1 MEANSKKKISSTDIK
16 KLEEIGSGSYGQIY
30 SVLNVKTKQVLAL
43 KRILKEKFKNDKKLE
58 ELLLNEINFLT
69 NLNNNNIIKLYDFI
83 DSPHNLNLLLEYC
96 NGGNLSD
103 YNTYLKDNK
112 KVMNEKTLQKIIA
125 QISSGLKY
133 LHDHNIIHRD
143 IKLEN
148 ILINFDEI
156 KNTEENY
163 KKINYSERNF
173 DNSAFTLKIADLGL
187 SKNIA
192 ETNVASTICGSPLTM
207 SPDLFSNE
215 RCYNTKAD
223 LWSLGVITYQLLIGD
238 PPFDGLSINSVIFQ
252 IKDGIY
258 NYPNNMCVSYEI
270 ISFINGLLQF
280 NPEKR
285 FNWEQILNH
294 PFLTGDVEK
303 FHFIN
308 LENIDKNNLQ
318 FDAKKTDNFDNY
330 IWLPFISKNC
340 ENLDKISVHNFNDNQ
355 NKDDTNNNKKN
366 NNFEDNEKEQ
376 LYKIVLLSDDFNVDE
391 GYIKSKFS

>member
-30 SVLNVKTKQVLAL
+30 SVVNVKTKQILAL

-83 DSPHNLNLLLEYC
+83 DSPHYLNLLLEYC
-96 NGGNLSD
+96 NGGNLSE
-103 YNTYLKDNK
+103 YSTYLRDNK

-173 DNSAFTLKIADLGL
+173 DNSNYTLKIADLGS
-187 SKNIA
+187 SKNIS
-192 ETNVASTICGSPLTM
+192 ETNVASTK
-207 SPDLFSNE
+207 
-215 RCYNTKAD
+215 Y
-223 LWSLGVITYQLLIGD
+223 
-238 PPFDGLSINSVIFQ
+238 
-252 IKDGIY
+252 
-258 NYPNNMCVSYEI
+258 
-270 ISFINGLLQF
+270 
-280 NPEKR
+280 
-285 FNWEQILNH
+285 
-294 PFLTGDVEK
+294 
-303 FHFIN
+303 
-308 LENIDKNNLQ
+308 
-318 FDAKKTDNFDNY
+318 
-330 IWLPFISKNC
+330 
-340 ENLDKISVHNFNDNQ
+340 
-355 NKDDTNNNKKN
+355 
-366 NNFEDNEKEQ
+366 
-376 LYKIVLLSDDFNVDE
+376 
-391 GYIKSKFS
+391 